1 MSTKLQ
7 AMLRVSVEGLE
18 ETQVPADLPTA
29 QEDAEAVAEVQQAE
43 QAVENADQQL
53 ETLEQVSQSLEALAV
68 ALEANP
74 DGLDSAAARM
84 LHITVEGQL
93 ARVGEDIKILPALEC
108 FQPQSTQLATTLSM
122 EGLRETLMA
131 LAKRIREMLL
141 KLSKFIGQ
149 YVRNVAGALG
159 QAKRTA
165 DDLAQR
171 SKNLRGTGVPQIKL
185 LPHLANELR
194 IGSRIPPGLSGL
206 KLTIGV
212 LEDIDSFALG
222 VTEQV
227 KNSEKVLAR
236 LSTVRNSEDL
246 LHAVADMR
254 GFQYPIPRAFRHE
267 ISEHIVATDEFSG
280 TMRYEMKRPSNVST
294 NADTAVGI
302 MQQFNMNRGN
312 FFWVSNN
319 TTHAFDRP
327 VNVTALS
334 QSEVE
339 EIQRILPTVETVCK
353 RYYDESYQDQ
363 GDVDNYL
370 KALTQCDYLIAGQHI
385 TADEAVELKKF
396 IVGLANL
403 QKNHA
408 LLAHRVASRA
418 LAVTRAY
425 LQWAKQS
432 VEAMEAAQAK

>member
-74 DGLDSAAARM
+74 DGLDSASARM

-93 ARVGEDIKILPALEC
+93 ARVGEDIKVLPALEC

-141 KLSKFIGQ
+141 KLSKFIGH
-149 YVRNVAGALG
+149 YVRQVMGALS

-165 DDLAQR
+165 EDLAQR
-171 SKNLRGTGVPQIKL
+171 AKSLQGAGVPQIEL
-185 LPHLANELR
+185 AEYLANELR
-194 IGSRIPPGLSGL
+194 IGGRIPPGLAGL

-222 VTEQV
+222 VAEQV
-227 KNSEKVLAR
+227 KNSDKVLVR
-236 LSTVRNSEDL
+236 LTTVRNSEDL

-254 GFQYPIPRAFRHE
+254 GFQYPVPRAFRHE
-267 ISEHIVATDEFSG
+267 LEDNVVATDNFSG
-280 TMRYEMKRPSNVST
+280 NMRYEMTRPTNVST
-294 NADTAVGI
+294 DADTAVGI
-302 MQQFNMNRGN
+302 MSQFNR
-312 FFWVSNN
+312 NN
-319 TTHAFDRP
+319 SKPMWEHQDITDRFDRP
-327 VNVTALS
+327 VKVTALS
-334 QSEVE
+334 QADVMEIRRVLPIVE
-339 EIQRILPTVETVCK
+339 EVCK
-353 RYYDESYQDQ
+353 RYYDESYQDH
-363 GDVDNYL
+363 GDIDNYM
-370 KALTQCDYLIAGQHI
+370 KALTHCDYLIAGKHI
-385 TADEAVELKKF
+385 SSDEASQLQTF
-396 IVGLANL
+396 IMGLAKL

-408 LLAHRVASRA
+408 MLAHRVASRA
-418 LAVTRAY
+418 VTVTRAY